1 MVVHADMD
9 AFYAAVEQLDDPSLR
24 GRPVLVGGTHNR
36 GVVLTASY
44 EARPWGVGSAMP
56 MMAARRLCPE
66 AVVVPPRFE
75 RYTEVSQAVFDV
87 FDDFSPSVEALG
99 LDEAFLDMSG
109 CERIFGGPERIGRK
123 LKDAVREATGGLAA
137 SVGVSGTKY
146 VAKVAS
152 DYSKPDGLLVVPQD
166 EAVSFLAPLPVSRLW
181 GAGPKTTARLKALG
195 FSTIGDVAA
204 ASPASLA
211 ERLGAAGSHFH
222 QLAHAQ
228 DVRRV
233 EGRRRARSLSTERTL
248 LRDISGRPAIEAHLR
263 RFADELGRRLRR
275 KGLRA
280 RGVRVKLKTSS
291 FALHTRQVMLAE
303 PTDLALRLYVAGA
316 ALIDEFEHVEPY
328 RLVGLGTFDLVREGE
343 APIQTELF
351 SASGDERRHR
361 LETALDALQ
370 ARFGPD
376 AVLRAEEL
384 EHGGGHRMSVNL
396 DFLAEGAPP
405 KKPSPP
411 KKP

>member
-1 MVVHADMD
+1 MILHADMD

-24 GRPVLVGGTHNR
+24 GRPVLVGGTHGR

-56 MMAARRLCPE
+56 MMAARRLCPA

-75 RYTEVSQAVFDV
+75 RYMEVSRAVFGV

-99 LDEAFLDMSG
+99 IDEAFLDMTG
-109 CERIFGGPERIGRK
+109 CERIFGGPRHIGQQ

-152 DYSKPDGLLVVPQD
+152 DYSKPDGLLVVPHA
-166 EAVSFLAPLPVSRLW
+166 EARAFLAPLPVSRLW
-181 GAGPKTTARLKALG
+181 GAGPKTAARLRALG
-195 FSTIGDVAA
+195 LETIGDVAS
-204 ASPASLA
+204 ASPRFLA
-211 ERLGAAGSHFH
+211 ERLGAAGLHFLR
-222 QLAHAQ
+222 LAHAE

-248 LRDISGRPAIEAHLR
+248 LRDISGRAAIEALLR

-275 KGLRA
+275 KALRA

-291 FALHTRQVMLAE
+291 FKLRTRQAQLAE
-303 PTDLALRLYVAGA
+303 PTDLARRLYEAGA
-316 ALIDEFEHVEPY
+316 ALVDQFEHDEPY
-328 RLVGLGTFDLVREGE
+328 RLVGLGAFDLEGD
-343 APIQTELF
+343 APAQADLF
-351 SASGDERRHR
+351 GGDDRRHR
-361 LETALDALQ
+361 LEVALDELAD
-370 ARFGPD
+370 RFGPA
-376 AVLRAEEL
+376 AVVRAEEL
-384 EHGGGHRMSVNL
+384 ERGGPHRMGVNL
-396 DFLAEGAPP
+396 DFLA
-405 KKPSPP
+405 KKRSPP
-411 KKP
+411 GQA

>member
-1 MVVHADMD
+1 MD

-24 GRPVLVGGTHNR
+24 GRPVLVGGAHNR

-75 RYTEVSQAVFDV
+75 RYMEVSQAVFDV

-99 LDEAFLDMSG
+99 LEEAFLDMSG

-152 DYSKPDGLLVVPQD
+152 DFSKPDGLLVVPQD
-166 EAVSFLAPLPVSRLW
+166 EAVAFLAPLPVSRLW
-181 GAGPKTTARLKALG
+181 GAGPKTAARLRALG
-195 FSTIGDVAA
+195 LETIGDVAA
-204 ASPASLA
+204 ASPGFLA
-211 ERLGAAGSHFH
+211 EHLGAAGPHFH
-222 QLAHAQ
+222 RLAHAQ

-248 LRDISGRPAIEAHLR
+248 LHDISGRAAIEAYLR

-291 FALHTRQVMLAE
+291 FAIHTRQVRLAE
-303 PTDLALRLYVAGA
+303 PTDLAKWLYEAGA
-316 ALIDEFEHVEPY
+316 SLIDEFDHDEPY
-328 RLVGLGTFDLVREGE
+328 RLVGLGTFALAREGE
-343 APIQTELF
+343 APAQTELF
-351 SASGDERRHR
+351 AAGDDRRHR

-370 ARFGPD
+370 ERFGPD

-384 EHGGGHRMSVNL
+384 EHGGGHRMGVNL
-396 DFLAEGAPP
+396 DFLTKPAKP
-405 KKPSPP
+405 KKPAP

>member
-1 MVVHADMD
+1 
-9 AFYAAVEQLDDPSLR
+9 
-24 GRPVLVGGTHNR
+24 VLVGGAHGR

-75 RYTEVSQAVFDV
+75 RYMEVSRAVFDV

-99 LDEAFLDMSG
+99 LDEAFLDMTG
-109 CERIFGGPERIGRK
+109 CERVFGGPEQIGRL
-123 LKDAVREATGGLAA
+123 LKAAVRAATGGLAA

-152 DYSKPDGLLVVPQD
+152 DVSKPDGLLVVPQH
-166 EAVSFLAPLPVSRLW
+166 EAQAFLAPLPVSRLW
-181 GAGPKTTARLKALG
+181 GAGPKTTARLRALG
-195 FSTIGDVAA
+195 FETIGDVAA
-204 ASPASLA
+204 ASPELLA
-211 ERLGAAGSHFH
+211 ARLGGAGQHFH
-222 QLAHAQ
+222 RLAHAQ

-248 LRDISGRPAIEAHLR
+248 LVDVSGRAALEEHLR

-280 RGVRVKLKTSS
+280 GGVRVKLKTSS
-291 FALHTRQVMLAE
+291 FKLRTRQVMLAE
-303 PTDLALRLYVAGA
+303 PTDLARRLHETGVS
-316 ALIDEFEHVEPY
+316 LLDQFEHDEPY
-328 RLVGLGTFDLVREGE
+328 RLIGLGTFDLAREGDGPVQ
-343 APIQTELF
+343 ADLF
-351 SASGDERRHR
+351 ASDDRRHR
-361 LETALDALQ
+361 LESALDELAD
-370 ARFGPD
+370 RFGPD

-384 EHGGGHRMSVNL
+384 ERGGGHRMGVNL
-396 DFLAEGAPP
+396 DFLSKGAAEARSGTTR
-405 KKPSPP
+405 KKGRP
-411 KKP
+411 